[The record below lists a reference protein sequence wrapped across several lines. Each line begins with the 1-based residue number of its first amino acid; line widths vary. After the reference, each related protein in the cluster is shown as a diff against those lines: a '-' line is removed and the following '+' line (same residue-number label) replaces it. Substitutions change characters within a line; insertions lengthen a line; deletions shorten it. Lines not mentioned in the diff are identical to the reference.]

1 MARPETAPRRYA
13 EAAFQL
19 AQRDNALDRWAA
31 DLAVVADIVGRPE
44 AEQTLDNPA
53 LPLRERRGAL
63 EKMLDGRVQPSV
75 ARLAALLL
83 ERSRVA
89 LMPRVAAEYH
99 RLLNAER
106 GIVTAVVTSAAPLTP
121 DETTAVVAR
130 VQQMTRSKVE
140 LRTEVDPDLLGG
152 LTVQVGDRLLDAS
165 VRGRLERLRDEL
177 LSGTRA
183 R

>member
-1 MARPETAPRRYA
+1 MARPITAARRYA

-19 AQRDNALDRWAA
+19 AQRDDALDRWGA
-31 DLAVVADIVGRPE
+31 DLDVVAGIAASRE
-44 AEQTLDNPA
+44 AERMLDNPA
-53 LPLRERRGAL
+53 IPLADRRAAL
-63 EKMLDGRVQPSV
+63 EKLLQGRVQPPV
-75 ARLAALLL
+75 AKLAAVLL

-99 RLLNAER
+99 RLLNMQR

-121 DETTAVVAR
+121 HETAAVRAR
-130 VQQMTRSKVE
+130 VEQMAGSKVE
-140 LRTEVDPDLLGG
+140 LRAEVDPDLLGG

-177 LSGTRA
+177 LAGTRS